1 MRRRGGHELEEKM
14 KLEKGH
20 NKFKIFGSK
29 ELEKATNHF
38 DDKNIIGRGGNG
50 VVYKGVLEN
59 QDVVA
64 IKKPKIIN
72 EDLKKQFGIET
83 LILSDVNHVNIVK
96 LLGCCLEMEMPL
108 LVYEFV
114 PNGTLS
120 DLIHKNEN
128 RALVS
133 LDTRL
138 QIAYQSADALDYLH
152 SKVSPQIIHGDV
164 KPSNILLDMDNT
176 VKISDFG
183 ASKMIPKGEKQF
195 ATLLQF
201 THGYIDPECLM
212 TYALTYKSDVYS
224 FGVLLLEL
232 FTGKKAINFAE
243 SEEQR
248 SLVSTFAMFVSEKRV
263 SEILDNQVKLEA
275 NMEFIQELTKLI
287 KQCVKS
293 NGEDRPTMKE
303 VAEELYRLRTHK
315 QHPFVRPYSL
325 NGAICKADFNI
336 KLETWAQV
344 VLLKDPFFLIAPAV
358 PADSGCQTRC
368 GDVEIPYPFGMG
380 GISRNCSW
388 DVEIPYPSLEADWF
402 QFNTSYITTSQSMQI
417 NGDGRVPVVMDWA
430 IGMIP
435 VISATVPRDTKAIL
449 TSPTDAKCLHA
460 LEYIL
465 DINECNQSNSCSS
478 DANCQNLSDSYSCH
492 CPEGTNGD
500 AYNGTCIPNQKLS
513 FVVKRNSLLLE
524 TEVPLLIYEFI
535 SNWTLSDH
543 LHVSQNESKLSWD
556 DRLRIA
562 SESAEA
568 FAYLHSAASM
578 FVFHRD
584 VKSSNIL
591 LDDTF
596 KAKVS
601 DFGAS
606 RFIPLDQTHIVTAI
620 HDTFGYID
628 PEYYQTSQLIEKS
641 DVYSFGI
648 ILLELLTGKK
658 PIFSTKDG
666 LQPNLAMNFLQAT
679 RENMLLDLI
688 EDCVLQEETKQE
700 FLEISSLIEICLN
713 LKCAKRPT
721 MKDVEYK
728 LQSTRKVRM
737 KKKGV
742 CILEGNEDVE
752 CLLSMSSHSSSQ
764 LVDEISQGNSR
775 NYSFEKELMW
785 SQNCLR

>member
-315 QHPFVRPYSL
+315 QHPFVV
-325 NGAICKADFNI
+325 
-336 KLETWAQV
+336 Q
-344 VLLKDPFFLIAPAV
+344 
-358 PADSGCQTRC
+358 Q
-368 GDVEIPYPFGMG
+368 DVEEM
-380 GISRNCSW
+380 
-388 DVEIPYPSLEADWF
+388 ESLLIESSN
-402 QFNTSYITTSQSMQI
+402 FN
-417 NGDGRVPVVMDWA
+417 NAG
-430 IGMIP
+430 
-435 VISATVPRDTKAIL
+435 
-449 TSPTDAKCLHA
+449 
-460 LEYIL
+460 
-465 DINECNQSNSCSS
+465 
-478 DANCQNLSDSYSCH
+478 SYS
-492 CPEGTNGD
+492 N
-500 AYNGTCIPNQKLS
+500 
-513 FVVKRNSLLLE
+513 
-524 TEVPLLIYEFI
+524 
-535 SNWTLSDH
+535 
-543 LHVSQNESKLSWD
+543 
-556 DRLRIA
+556 
-562 SESAEA
+562 
-568 FAYLHSAASM
+568 
-578 FVFHRD
+578 
-584 VKSSNIL
+584 
-591 LDDTF
+591 
-596 KAKVS
+596 
-601 DFGAS
+601 
-606 RFIPLDQTHIVTAI
+606 
-620 HDTFGYID
+620 
-628 PEYYQTSQLIEKS
+628 
-641 DVYSFGI
+641 
-648 ILLELLTGKK
+648 
-658 PIFSTKDG
+658 FSTETI
-666 LQPNLAMNFLQAT
+666 FT
-679 RENMLLDLI
+679 EWSNM
-688 EDCVLQEETKQE
+688 
-700 FLEISSLIEICLN
+700 
-713 LKCAKRPT
+713 
-721 MKDVEYK
+721 
-728 LQSTRKVRM
+728 
-737 KKKGV
+737 
-742 CILEGNEDVE
+742 
-752 CLLSMSSHSSSQ
+752 
-764 LVDEISQGNSR
+764 QG
-775 NYSFEKELMW
+775 
-785 SQNCLR
+785 

>member
-1 MRRRGGHELEEKM
+1 MSLLLSQMLLLLAVASAVPDGRCLKKCGDMEIPYPFGIGAVIANCSGEDCFLNSTETAIGANCSLGGGFNLTCNTMDGGLKKPFYYNVEVLNISLVMGQVRMLNHISSACYNSTYNNVTYRDWWLDMRDTPYRFSNLRNKFTAIGCDTLAYIQDYHGNNSYASGCVSMCRDEQSIGTDGSCSGLGCCQTSIPKNLKYYYVSFPTTFNNSGTWRFDNCSYAALLEAEWFHFQTSYITTDQLMQMNSNGRVPVVMDWAIGNETCEVVAKRNQTTSYACISNNSVCVNSTNGPGYLCNCSEGYQGNPYLSNGDGCQDINECNLQPNPCSHGAHCQNLPGNYSCHCPEGTDGDAYNGKCSAAQNQTLIGGNNKLPLTVKVAVGGCSGVVILLLCSMCLSIVYQRRKLEEMKRKYFKQHGGHELEEKM

-232 FTGKKAINFAE
+232 FTGKKAINFEE

-248 SLVSTFAMFVSEKRV
+248 SLVSTFAMFENQKRV

-287 KQCVKS
+287 KQCVKL

-315 QHPFVRPYSL
+315 QHPFVVQQ
-325 NGAICKADFNI
+325 DV
-336 KLETWAQV
+336 LEMEN
-344 VLLKDPFFLIAPAV
+344 LL
-358 PADSGCQTRC
+358 S
-368 GDVEIPYPFGMG
+368 E
-380 GISRNCSW
+380 S
-388 DVEIPYPSLEADWF
+388 
-402 QFNTSYITTSQSMQI
+402 
-417 NGDGRVPVVMDWA
+417 
-430 IGMIP
+430 
-435 VISATVPRDTKAIL
+435 
-449 TSPTDAKCLHA
+449 
-460 LEYIL
+460 
-465 DINECNQSNSCSS
+465 SNVNN
-478 DANCQNLSDSYSCH
+478 AGSYS
-492 CPEGTNGD
+492 N
-500 AYNGTCIPNQKLS
+500 
-513 FVVKRNSLLLE
+513 
-524 TEVPLLIYEFI
+524 
-535 SNWTLSDH
+535 
-543 LHVSQNESKLSWD
+543 
-556 DRLRIA
+556 
-562 SESAEA
+562 
-568 FAYLHSAASM
+568 
-578 FVFHRD
+578 
-584 VKSSNIL
+584 
-591 LDDTF
+591 
-596 KAKVS
+596 
-601 DFGAS
+601 
-606 RFIPLDQTHIVTAI
+606 
-620 HDTFGYID
+620 
-628 PEYYQTSQLIEKS
+628 
-641 DVYSFGI
+641 
-648 ILLELLTGKK
+648 
-658 PIFSTKDG
+658 FST
-666 LQPNLAMNFLQAT
+666 
-679 RENMLLDLI
+679 
-688 EDCVLQEETKQE
+688 ETI
-700 FLEISSLIEICLN
+700 F
-713 LKCAKRPT
+713 T
-721 MKDVEYK
+721 
-728 LQSTRKVRM
+728 
-737 KKKGV
+737 G
-742 CILEGNEDVE
+742 
-752 CLLSMSSHSSSQ
+752 
-764 LVDEISQGNSR
+764 
-775 NYSFEKELMW
+775 
-785 SQNCLR
+785 